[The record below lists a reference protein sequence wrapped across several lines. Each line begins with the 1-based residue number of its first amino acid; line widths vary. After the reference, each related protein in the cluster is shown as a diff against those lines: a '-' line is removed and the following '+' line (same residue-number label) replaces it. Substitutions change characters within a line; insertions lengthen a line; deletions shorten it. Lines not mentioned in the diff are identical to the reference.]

1 MGRAQEGTT
10 FNTGKAENAE
20 YNQEAQ
26 NNYQTAEASNV
37 AAQNDISNYASAV
50 GEFKASNPYGQGGA
64 VQTAQNQQA
73 SDTAAGQAEAAGQAM
88 QSAAVRTGQNA
99 GGAIAATENM
109 QNQNERSLASQEA
122 ANTVSRAVGD
132 TSYKEAGLS
141 GVGDIETK
149 QAGLGSSEASLAQGQ
164 AGIAE
169 GDLGIM
175 QKAGET
181 PTEMETLQADA
192 SSALNA
198 YLSGCPAEG
207 SLFLMANGRSDRTVE
222 TLNVGERIRGIDGE
236 PETITRIE
244 SVIVS
249 ILRVETGNGH
259 VGRNSRDH
267 AYALPFGG
275 FTEASHALG
284 KIVLTVGQS
293 SSRIVSVQPAGKA
306 RVFNVITNGSH
317 TYCADGIWALGVGEA
332 ERHVDDTDEV
342 EYGELL
348 AEVS

>member
-192 SSALNA
+192 SSALNS
-198 YLSGCPAEG
+198 YLK
-207 SLFLMANGRSDRTVE
+207 
-222 TLNVGERIRGIDGE
+222 
-236 PETITRIE
+236 
-244 SVIVS
+244 
-249 ILRVETGNGH
+249 
-259 VGRNSRDH
+259 
-267 AYALPFGG
+267 
-275 FTEASHALG
+275 G
-284 KIVLTVGQS
+284 K
-293 SSRIVSVQPAGKA
+293 
-306 RVFNVITNGSH
+306 
-317 TYCADGIWALGVGEA
+317 
-332 ERHVDDTDEV
+332 
-342 EYGELL
+342 
-348 AEVS
+348 